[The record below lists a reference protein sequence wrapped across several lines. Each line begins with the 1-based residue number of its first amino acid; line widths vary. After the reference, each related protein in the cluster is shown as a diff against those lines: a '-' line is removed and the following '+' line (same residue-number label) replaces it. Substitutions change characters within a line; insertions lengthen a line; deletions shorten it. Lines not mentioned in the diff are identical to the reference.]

1 VIAILGGLSAAAL
14 WATANLASSRST
26 RLIGAAST
34 VAWMLLVGLIVAAP
48 FAAASGPL
56 PTITPTL
63 AVWLAASGFGS
74 VIGLL
79 LIYRGMR
86 IGKVGVVLALA
97 STEGAI
103 AAVFAVVAGESLS
116 LPTSLVLGAV
126 AVGIAIVAF
135 ASGDAAATSE
145 TDAGSGSSGMLS
157 ADVPHP
163 ASVAGTL
170 RAALS
175 AEQRAV
181 LYGAA
186 AAIAFGF
193 SIYGTARVGIAL
205 PIMLAVLPARVVG
218 VTFVFVPLA
227 LTGRLRMTRRAA
239 PLVAIVGLGEVLG
252 NVAFV
257 VGARE
262 SIAIASVLASQYA
275 AFAAVAAFFLFRE
288 RLSPKQRSGFVI
300 IAVGVAVLTGVRG

>member
-1 VIAILGGLSAAAL
+1 
-14 WATANLASSRST
+14 
-26 RLIGAAST
+26 
-34 VAWMLLVGLIVAAP
+34 MLLVGLIVAAP
-48 FAAASGPL
+48 FAVASGPL
-56 PTITPTL
+56 PPITPTL

-74 VIGLL
+74 VIGLIF
-79 LIYRGMR
+79 IYRGMR

-116 LPTSLVLGAV
+116 LPTTLVLGAV
-126 AVGIAIVAF
+126 AVGVAIVAF
-135 ASGDAAATSE
+135 AGGAAVTLEADS
-145 TDAGSGSSGMLS
+145 DSGSAG
-157 ADVPHP
+157 VPGAGVVRP
-163 ASVAGTL
+163 GSVAGTL

-205 PIMLAVLPARVVG
+205 PIIMAVLPPRIVG
-218 VTFVFVPLA
+218 VTCVFVPLA

-252 NVAFV
+252 NLAFV
-257 VGARE
+257 VGARQ

-288 RLSPKQRSGFVI
+288 RLSPKQRSGFVV

>member
-34 VAWMLLVGLIVAAP
+34 VAWMLLVGLVVAAP

-116 LPTSLVLGAV
+116 LPTALVLGAV

-135 ASGDAAATSE
+135 ASGDAAASE
-145 TDAGSGSSGMLS
+145 TDSSSGSTVGLS
-157 ADVPHP
+157 AEVPHRSSI
-163 ASVAGTL
+163 ADNF
-170 RAALS
+170 RAPLS

-205 PIMLAVLPARVVG
+205 PVMQAVLPARVVG
-218 VTFVFVPLA
+218 VAFVFVPMA
-227 LTGRLRMTRRAA
+227 ITGRLRMTRRAA
-239 PLVAIVGLGEVLG
+239 PLVAIVGLGEVVG